1 MKICIT
7 VGHSILKSGACTS
20 ADGVVNEYQYNK
32 SLAPV
37 LADTFRKEGH
47 KADVIICPEKQ
58 FKTKNEEKTYKIP
71 RVNSGGYD
79 LLIELHLNSSGV
91 GAFGTE
97 VFYYSEKGKEY
108 AQRVVDK
115 LSKPFIRKKGDKEVG
130 NRGVKLDK
138 GLYILNSSKPTAI
151 LIESF
156 FCDNKEDYE
165 KAKKFGYEG
174 IAKLIVEGIL
184 NKNINNKEDSE
195 GKIMYKHTI
204 VYDGEVDKIP
214 ATVVGWGYNDGKI
227 LICDIKDYVP
237 GQTQNLYVVGGG
249 ACEKIGSMT
258 KEKFTMIKGNDR
270 FDTLYKALDFIDR

>member
-20 ADGVVNEYQYNK
+20 ADGVINEYQYNK

-37 LADTFRKEGH
+37 LADIFRKEGH
-47 KADVIICPEKQ
+47 KVDVIICPEKQ
-58 FKTKNEEKTYKIP
+58 FKTKSEEKSYKIP
-71 RVNSGGYD
+71 KINSGNYN

-115 LSKPFIRKKGDKEVG
+115 LSKPFIRKKVDKEVG
-130 NRGVKLDK
+130 NRGAKLDK
-138 GLYILNSSKPTAI
+138 SLYILNSSKPTAI

-165 KAKKFGYEG
+165 KAKKLGYEG
-174 IAKLIVEGIL
+174 VAKLIVEGVL
-184 NKNINNKEDSE
+184 NKNINNE
-195 GKIMYKHTI
+195 GVKQMYKHTI

-249 ACEKIGSMT
+249 ACEKIGSIT

-270 FDTLYKALDFIDR
+270 FDTLYKALDFINK

>member
-1 MKICIT
+1 
-7 VGHSILKSGACTS
+7 
-20 ADGVVNEYQYNK
+20 
-32 SLAPV
+32 
-37 LADTFRKEGH
+37 H
-47 KADVIICPEKQ
+47 KVDVIICPEKQ
-58 FKTKNEEKTYKIP
+58 FKTKSEEKSYKIP
-71 RVNSGGYD
+71 KINSGNYN

-115 LSKPFIRKKGDKEVG
+115 LSKPFIRKKVDKEVG
-130 NRGVKLDK
+130 NRGAKLDK
-138 GLYILNSSKPTAI
+138 SLYILNSSKPTAI

-165 KAKKFGYEG
+165 KAKKLGYEG
-174 IAKLIVEGIL
+174 VAKLIVEGVL
-184 NKNINNKEDSE
+184 NKNINNE
-195 GKIMYKHTI
+195 GVKQMYKHTI

-227 LICDIKDYVP
+227 LICDIKDYIP
-237 GQTQNLYVVGGG
+237 GQTENLYVVGGG
-249 ACEKIGSMT
+249 ACEKIGSIT

-270 FDTLYKALDFIDR
+270 FDTLYKALDFINK

>member
-20 ADGVVNEYQYNK
+20 ADGVINEYQYNK

-37 LADTFRKEGH
+37 LADIFRKEGH
-47 KADVIICPEKQ
+47 KVDVIICPEKQ
-58 FKTKNEEKTYKIP
+58 FKTKSEEKSYKIP
-71 RVNSGGYD
+71 KINSGNYN

-130 NRGVKLDK
+130 NRGAKLDK
-138 GLYILNSSKPTAI
+138 SLYILNSSKPTAI

-156 FCDNKEDYE
+156 FCDSKEDCE

-174 IAKLIVEGIL
+174 IAKLIVEGVL
-184 NKNINNKEDSE
+184 NKNINNE
-195 GKIMYKHTI
+195 GVKQMYKHTI

-237 GQTQNLYVVGGG
+237 GQTQNLYIVGGG
-249 ACEKIGSMT
+249 ACNKIGAIT
-258 KEKFTMIKGNDR
+258 KEKYTMIKGNDR
-270 FDTLYKALDFIDR
+270 FDTLYKALDFINR

>member
-58 FKTKNEEKTYKIP
+58 FKTKSEEKSYKIP
-71 RVNSGGYD
+71 RINSEGYD

-130 NRGVKLDK
+130 NRGAKLDK
-138 GLYILNSSKPTAI
+138 SLYILNSSKPTAI

-156 FCDNKEDYE
+156 FCDNKEDCE

-174 IAKLIVEGIL
+174 IAKLIVEGTL
-184 NKNINNKEDSE
+184 NKNINNE
-195 GKIMYKHTI
+195 GVKQMYKHTI

-237 GQTQNLYVVGGG
+237 GQTQNLYIVGGG
-249 ACEKIGSMT
+249 ACNKISSIT
-258 KEKFTMIKGNDR
+258 KERYTVIKGNDR
-270 FDTLYKALDFIDR
+270 FDTLYKALDFINK

>member
-20 ADGVVNEYQYNK
+20 ANGVVNEYQYNK

-47 KADVIICPEKQ
+47 KVDVIICPEKQ
-58 FKTKNEEKTYKIP
+58 FKTKNEEKSYKIP

-138 GLYILNSSKPTAI
+138 SLYILNSSKPTAV

-156 FCDNKEDYE
+156 FCDNKEDYD
-165 KAKKFGYEG
+165 KAKKLGHEG
-174 IAKLIVEGIL
+174 IAKLIVEGVL
-184 NKNINNKEDSE
+184 NKNINNE
-195 GKIMYKHTI
+195 GVKQMYKHTI

-237 GQTQNLYVVGGG
+237 GQTQNLYVIGGA
-249 ACEKIGSMT
+249 ACEKIGSIT
-258 KEKFTMIKGNDR
+258 KEKYTMINGSDR

>member
-7 VGHSILKSGACTS
+7 VGHSILKNDSCTS
-20 ADGVVNEYQYNK
+20 ADGVVNEYKYNK

-47 KADVIICPEKQ
+47 KVDVIICPEKQ
-58 FKTKNEEKTYKIP
+58 FKTKNEEKSYKIP

-138 GLYILNSSKPTAI
+138 SLYILNSSKPTAV

-156 FCDNKEDYE
+156 FCDNKEDYD
-165 KAKKFGYEG
+165 KAKKLGHEG
-174 IAKLIVEGIL
+174 IAKLIVEGVL
-184 NKNINNKEDSE
+184 NKNINNE
-195 GKIMYKHTI
+195 GVKQMYKHTI

-237 GQTQNLYVVGGG
+237 GQTQNLYVIGGA
-249 ACEKIGSMT
+249 ACEKIGSIT
-258 KEKFTMIKGNDR
+258 KEKYTMINGSDR

>member
-20 ADGVVNEYQYNK
+20 ANGVVNEYQYNK

-47 KADVIICPEKQ
+47 KVDVIICPEKQ
-58 FKTKNEEKTYKIP
+58 FKTKNEEKSYKIP

-138 GLYILNSSKPTAI
+138 SLYILNSSKPTAI

-156 FCDNKEDYE
+156 FCDNKEDYD
-165 KAKKFGYEG
+165 KAKKLGHEG
-174 IAKLIVEGIL
+174 IAKLIVEGVL
-184 NKNINNKEDSE
+184 NKNINNE
-195 GKIMYKHTI
+195 GVKQMYKHTI
-204 VYDGEVDKIP
+204 VYDGEVDKIS

-237 GQTQNLYVVGGG
+237 GQTQNLYVVGGV

-270 FDTLYKALDFIDR
+270 FDTLYKALEFINK

>member
-165 KAKKFGYEG
+165 KAKKFEYEG

-270 FDTLYKALDFIDR
+270 FDTLYKALDFIK

>member
-47 KADVIICPEKQ
+47 KVDVIICPEKQ
-58 FKTKNEEKTYKIP
+58 FKTKAEEKIYKIP

-138 GLYILNSSKPTAI
+138 SLYILNSSKPTAI

-174 IAKLIVEGIL
+174 IAKLIVEGVL
-184 NKNINNKEDSE
+184 NKNINNE
-195 GKIMYKHTI
+195 GVKQMYKHTI
-204 VYDGEVDKIP
+204 VYDGEVDKIL
-214 ATVVGWGYNDGKI
+214 ANVLSWGYSPSKV
-227 LICDIKDYVP
+227 LVCDIKDYVP
-237 GQTQNLYVVGGG
+237 GQTENLYVVGGG
-249 ACEKIGSMT
+249 ACEKISSIT
-258 KEKFTMIKGNDR
+258 KEKFIMIKGNDR
-270 FDTLYKALDFIDR
+270 FDTLYKALDFINR

>member
-20 ADGVVNEYQYNK
+20 ADGVINEYQYNK

-37 LADTFRKEGH
+37 LADIFRKEGH
-47 KADVIICPEKQ
+47 KVDVIICPEKQ
-58 FKTKNEEKTYKIP
+58 FKTKSEEKSYKIP
-71 RVNSGGYD
+71 KINSGNYN

-130 NRGVKLDK
+130 NRGAKLDK
-138 GLYILNSSKPTAI
+138 SLYILNSSKPTAV

-165 KAKKFGYEG
+165 KAKKLGHEG

-184 NKNINNKEDSE
+184 NKNINNE
-195 GKIMYKHTI
+195 GVKQMYKHTI

-237 GQTQNLYVVGGG
+237 GQTQNLYVVGGV

-270 FDTLYKALDFIDR
+270 FDTLYKALDFINR

>member
-37 LADTFRKEGH
+37 LADIFRKEGH
-47 KADVIICPEKQ
+47 KVDVIICPEKQ
-58 FKTKNEEKTYKIP
+58 FKTKSEEKSYKIP
-71 RVNSGGYD
+71 KINSGNYN

-165 KAKKFGYEG
+165 KAKKLGHEG
-174 IAKLIVEGIL
+174 IAKLIVEGVL
-184 NKNINNKEDSE
+184 NKNINNE
-195 GKIMYKHTI
+195 GVKQMYKHTI
-204 VYDGEVDKIP
+204 VYDGEVDKIL
-214 ATVVGWGYNDGKI
+214 ANVLSWGYSPSKV
-227 LICDIKDYVP
+227 LVCDIKDYVP
-237 GQTQNLYVVGGG
+237 GQTENLYVVGGG
-249 ACEKIGSMT
+249 ACEKISSIT
-258 KEKFTMIKGNDR
+258 KEKFIMIKGNDR
-270 FDTLYKALDFIDR
+270 FDTLYKALDFINR